1 MEVTKKDLER
11 ATRFIQNYGMNKEEV
26 LAQIEGQPTATVKVK
41 KLFKDVQLPLIATDG
56 SAGADLR
63 AYLYDDETN
72 EKVTKIIIFPN
83 REVKVH
89 TGLCFQLPKGTAMLL
104 LPRSSMG
111 IKKDLVLKNTIGLL
125 DCDYTGECLIFLKNV
140 GDTPVEIEQ
149 GERLVQALIVP
160 YIKPN
165 FIEVEELDE
174 TERGAGGFGST
185 QRI

>member
-1 MEVTKKDLER
+1 MNLSTKL
-11 ATRFIQNYGMNKEEV
+11 
-26 LAQIEGQPTATVKVK
+26 EGQPTATVKVK

-63 AYLYDDETN
+63 AYLYDETVN
-72 EKVTKIIIFPN
+72 EKITKIVVQPN
-83 REVKVH
+83 QEVKVH

-111 IKKDLVLKNTIGLL
+111 IKKNLVLKNTIGLL

-140 GDTPVEIEQ
+140 GDTPVAIEQ

-160 YIKPN
+160 YAKPN
-165 FIEVEELDE
+165 YIEVEELDE
-174 TERGAGGFGST
+174 TERGIMGFGST

>member
-1 MEVTKKDLER
+1 MNLSTKL
-11 ATRFIQNYGMNKEEV
+11 
-26 LAQIEGQPTATVKVK
+26 EGQPTATVKVK

-63 AYLYDDETN
+63 AYLYDETFN
-72 EKVTKIIIFPN
+72 EKITKIVVQPN
-83 REVKVH
+83 QEVKVH

-111 IKKDLVLKNTIGLL
+111 IKKNLVLKNTIGLL

-140 GDTPVEIEQ
+140 GGTPVEIEQ

-160 YIKPN
+160 YVKPN
-165 FIEVEELDE
+165 YIEVEELDE
-174 TERGAGGFGST
+174 TERGANGFGST

>member
-1 MEVTKKDLER
+1 MEITKKDLE
-11 ATRFIQNYGMNKEEV
+11 
-26 LAQIEGQPTATVKVK
+26 GQLTATVKVK

-63 AYLYDDETN
+63 AYLYDDEIN
-72 EKVTKIIIFPN
+72 KKVTKIIVFPN
-83 REVKVH
+83 REVKIH

-140 GDTPVEIEQ
+140 GDTPVAIEQ

-165 FIEVEELDE
+165 YIEVEELDE

>member
-1 MEVTKKDLER
+1 MELRIED
-11 ATRFIQNYGMNKEEV
+11 FYDEV
-26 LAQIEGQPTATVKVK
+26 EGQPTTTVKVK

-63 AYLYDDETN
+63 AYLYDDEIN
-72 EKVTKIIIFPN
+72 DKVTKIIVFPN
-83 REVKVH
+83 REVKIH

-140 GDTPVEIEQ
+140 GDTPVAIEQ
-149 GERLVQALIVP
+149 GERLVQALIIP
-160 YIKPN
+160 YVKPN

-185 QRI
+185 QKI

>member
-1 MEVTKKDLER
+1 MKL
-11 ATRFIQNYGMNKEEV
+11 
-26 LAQIEGQPTATVKVK
+26 QIEGQQTATVKIK

-63 AYLYDDETN
+63 AYLYDETVN
-72 EKVTKIIIFPN
+72 EKITKIVIQPN
-83 REVKVH
+83 QEVKVH

-111 IKKDLVLKNTIGLL
+111 IKKNLVLKNTIGLL
-125 DCDYTGECLIFLKNV
+125 DCDYTGECLIFLKNT

-160 YIKPN
+160 YAKPN
-165 FIEVEELDE
+165 YIEVEELDE
-174 TERGAGGFGST
+174 TERGARGFGST

>member
-11 ATRFIQNYGMNKEEV
+11 ATRFIQNYGMNKEEL
-26 LAQIEGQPTATVKVK
+26 LAQIEGQLTATVKVK

-63 AYLYDDETN
+63 AYLYDDEIN
-72 EKVTKIIIFPN
+72 DKVTKIIVFPN
-83 REVKVH
+83 REVKIH

-111 IKKDLVLKNTIGLL
+111 IKKNLVLQNTIGLL

-140 GDTPVEIEQ
+140 GDTPVAIEQ
-149 GERLVQALIVP
+149 NERLVQALIVP
-160 YIKPN
+160 YVKPN
-165 FIEVEELDE
+165 FMEVEELDE
-174 TERGAGGFGST
+174 TERGISGFGSSG
-185 QRI
+185 RI